1 MSNLEE
7 SSISTTPQ
15 VPDSE
20 HLDNLNKLSQMKDGA
35 VAETAE
41 LLKNIETIIT
51 MANKKQM
58 ELAQAFEDKID
69 GMAKKMGELEKSIQ
83 VLMDKVSD
91 DKI

>member
-1 MSNLEE
+1 
-7 SSISTTPQ
+7 
-15 VPDSE
+15 
-20 HLDNLNKLSQMKDGA
+20 
-35 VAETAE
+35 
-41 LLKNIETIIT
+41 
-51 MANKKQM
+51 MANKKQI